1 MLKPQNKTT
10 WKEKKYSVSLLSILL
25 TLFSSNF
32 LPKPVLALGTPVGVV
47 RSAENTKQWST
58 ITERL
63 QAVGVSYCI
72 LETRNWQQE
81 EDLKNFK
88 VLFLPNVENINGS
101 QAIALQKWMSR
112 GGQVI
117 VTGPTGNLSQSEI
130 KTQLKTLFGAYW
142 GFANSSAATLKLN
155 EQGKSNF
162 SNQPSLS
169 NTFIG
174 GVIIPTGV
182 NSQTLAIW
190 MSKGKPPAV
199 VGTNKATYLGWRW
212 GIDGVSPLSL
222 DSAWL
227 KVALSRHGVKPDSNS
242 MLQAV
247 PCQVN
252 SNIAQNRK
260 PPVATTTRPQ
270 TQNKKPPVTTTR
282 PQTPLSDVPLT
293 SPVVSSEPIQEARV
307 IEPVEREWLTAQQI
321 TEMSQELSSLIARY
335 ESTLLAA
342 NASNSNLDLSPQKII
357 ETSKRTN
364 TEVSTVRV
372 AHRSSLIVQQAKENL
387 ENFQQ
392 LIQAKEYEQA
402 RELWLKA
409 RRSLWDNYPT
419 ERQFAQSEI
428 RAMWLDRGTIV
439 QAKSEEDLA
448 KVFDRM
454 ANAGVNVVFFE
465 TINASY
471 PIYPSAIAPEQNPLT
486 QGWDPL
492 KAAVKLAHERGME
505 IHAWAWIFAA
515 ANQRHNE
522 VMGQPKN
529 YLGPVL
535 SRHPD
540 WVITNKQGEP
550 FDYGKEYKK
559 AFYDPA
565 NPEVQ
570 EYLLSLL
577 EEIATNYDVDGVQF
591 DYIRYPFQAPQANET
606 FGYGLSS
613 RWLFKQETGVDP
625 IDIYPKHPLWNSWTS
640 FRAQQV
646 TNFVAIAST
655 RLKQIK
661 PNLLISAAVFPM
673 AQQERMY
680 RLQQNWEEWGKRGWV
695 DLICLMTY
703 ALDTGNLEERT
714 QLLYEPMAAGAS
726 LIIPGIRLLKVPDS
740 VTIDQMQL
748 LRNMPTSGFALFA
761 AENLT
766 PNLQSIL
773 NRTQGVIS
781 SNNKE
786 PLPYRQPFQTAA
798 LRFQGL
804 QKEWSFLMVN
814 NQLAMNEG
822 TMKNWGQQ
830 VDYLAESFNKL
841 AQNPTPANLAHTQN
855 TLKKFRTSFSLWMS
869 EHKQK
874 NAYQVQVWQ
883 NRLDTIDRLLVYGDR
898 LTFNNNTQNYRKF
911 SPNVH

>member
-1 MLKPQNKTT
+1 MLRPQNKTT
-10 WKEKKYSVSLLSILL
+10 WKNKFFSVHSLSILL
-25 TLFSSNF
+25 TLLPLNF
-32 LPKPVLALGTPVGVV
+32 LQKPLLALGTPVGVV
-47 RSAENTKQWST
+47 RSQENAKQWST

-72 LETRNWQQE
+72 LETQNWQKE
-81 EDLKNFK
+81 EDLKNVK
-88 VLFLPNVENINGS
+88 VLFLPNVENINSS
-101 QAIALQKWMSR
+101 QAIALHNWMSR

-117 VTGPTGNLSQSEI
+117 VTGPTGNLSQPEI
-130 KTQLKTLFGAYW
+130 RTQLKSIFGAYW

-155 EQGKSNF
+155 DQGKSNF

-169 NTFIG
+169 NTLIG

-182 NSQTLAIW
+182 SSQTLAIW
-190 MSKGKPPAV
+190 ISKGKPPAV

-212 GIDGVSPLSL
+212 GSDDVSSISL

-227 KVALSRHGVKPDSNS
+227 KAALSRHGVNPETNS
-242 MLQAV
+242 TLQAV

-252 SNIAQNRK
+252 SNIAQKTKPVVPVTSTPK
-260 PPVATTTRPQ
+260 PPQPPQ
-270 TQNKKPPVTTTR
+270 IHSREVLPPAN
-282 PQTPLSDVPLT
+282 Q
-293 SPVVSSEPIQEARV
+293 VVSLPSIQEQVRVLEPI
-307 IEPVEREWLTAQQI
+307 ERQLLSQGQI
-321 TEMSQELSSLIARY
+321 TEMSQELSSLISRY

-342 NASNSNLDLSPQKII
+342 DASNSNLDLLPKKIT
-357 ETSKRTN
+357 ENPKQTN
-364 TEVSTVRV
+364 TETNTSS
-372 AHRSSLIVQQAKENL
+372 ASNRSSKIVQQAKENL
-387 ENFQQ
+387 VSFQQ

-419 ERQFAQSEI
+419 ERQFAQPEI

-454 ANAGVNVVFFE
+454 AQAGINVVFFE

-535 SRHPD
+535 SLHPD
-540 WVITNKQGEP
+540 WLITNKQGEP
-550 FDYGKEYKK
+550 FDYGRDYKK

-570 EYLLSLL
+570 QYLLSLL
-577 EEIATNYDVDGVQF
+577 EEIVTNYDVDGVQF

-625 IDIYPKHPLWNSWTS
+625 IDISPNHPLWNTWTS

-655 RLKQIK
+655 RLKEIK

-673 AQQERMY
+673 DQRERMY
-680 RLQQNWEEWGKRGWV
+680 RLQQNWEVWGKNNWV

-726 LIIPGIRLLKVPDS
+726 LVIPGIRLLKVPDS
-740 VTIDQMQL
+740 VTVDQMQL
-748 LRNMPTSGFALFA
+748 LRNMPTIGFSLFA

-773 NRTQGVIS
+773 NRTQGSIAPKQ
-781 SNNKE
+781 KE
-786 PLPYRQPFQTAA
+786 PLPHRQPFQTAA
-798 LRFQGL
+798 IRFQGL
-804 QKEWSFLMVN
+804 QKEWSFLIVN

-822 TMKNWGQQ
+822 TMKSWGQQ
-830 VDYLAESFNKL
+830 VDSLTGILNQV
-841 AQNPTPANLAHTQN
+841 AQNPTPANLANAQSA
-855 TLKKFRTSFSLWMS
+855 LKKFRASFSGWMS
-869 EHKQK
+869 EHKQQ
-874 NAYQVQVWQ
+874 NPYQVQVWQ
-883 NRLDTIDRLLVYGDR
+883 NRLETIERLLVYGDR
-898 LTFNNNTQNYRKF
+898 LTFGKATQVNQKI
-911 SPNVH
+911 SPNFNQP